1 MSTHTPFVR
10 AYLRAST
17 SEQDANRA
25 RQRLV
30 DFAEANKQRIAA
42 FYVENESGAKL
53 DRPELFRLLN
63 DSQPGD
69 VILAEQI
76 DRLSRLN
83 EDDWQRLR
91 AIIGGKGLHIVA
103 LDLPTSYQFLGS
115 SETDDFTRRMQL
127 AMNGMLLDMLAA
139 IARKDYEDRRRR
151 QREGIDKA
159 SKLGIYKGRAVD
171 QALHARIKACLDAKM
186 PIRKTATV
194 CGCAKSTVQRVQQSL
209 ERGDL
214 AAAG

>member
-1 MSTHTPFVR
+1 MTPHTPFVR

-30 DFAEANKQRIAA
+30 EFAEANKQRIAG

-76 DRLSRLN
+76 DRISRLGD
-83 EDDWQRLR
+83 DDWQRLR
-91 AIIGGKGLHIVA
+91 SIITSKGLHIVA
-103 LDLPTSYQFLGS
+103 LDLPTSYQFLAASG
-115 SETDDFTRRMQL
+115 ETDDFTRRMQL

-159 SKLGIYKGRAVD
+159 SRAGIYKGRAVD
-171 QALHARIKACLDAKM
+171 QALHARIKACLDVGM
-186 PIRKTATV
+186 PIRKTAAV
-194 CGCAKSTVQRVQQSL
+194 CDCAKSTVQRVQSL

-214 AAAG
+214 SAAG